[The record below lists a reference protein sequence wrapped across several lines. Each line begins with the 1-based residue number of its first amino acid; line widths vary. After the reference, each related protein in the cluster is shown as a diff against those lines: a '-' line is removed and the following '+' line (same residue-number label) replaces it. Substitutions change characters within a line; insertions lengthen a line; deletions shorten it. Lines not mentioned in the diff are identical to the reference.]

1 MAMVDPALEP
11 RPGTMSTEE
20 IATAVSA
27 ISDVMTLSRLVLEAL
42 TVFAFSFNATF
53 DLGSAGI
60 PENRGVAD
68 RAEDPGAG
76 MPPGA
81 PDPADILLHARTGR
95 VLKRPT
101 WQPSRRSAKTRQAWA
116 QSHRPGSARTR
127 PPPTTPSRCP
137 FDALTRTRFRPTG
150 VRYEVA
156 RTRKRATDQRG
167 STLHALTSRLS
178 VTGSSRWASMAIAS
192 TIATR
197 ACVNAFVSTDD
208 VCAPQQGAWVV
219 ATSGPAVPPAASGTP
234 RSSVVRHHD
243 RPAR

>member
-76 MPPGA
+76 NA
-81 PDPADILLHARTGR
+81 A
-95 VLKRPT
+95 
-101 WQPSRRSAKTRQAWA
+101 WRR
-116 QSHRPGSARTR
+116 RPG
-127 PPPTTPSRCP
+127 
-137 FDALTRTRFRPTG
+137 
-150 VRYEVA
+150 
-156 RTRKRATDQRG
+156 
-167 STLHALTSRLS
+167 
-178 VTGSSRWASMAIAS
+178 
-192 TIATR
+192 
-197 ACVNAFVSTDD
+197 
-208 VCAPQQGAWVV
+208 
-219 ATSGPAVPPAASGTP
+219 
-234 RSSVVRHHD
+234 
-243 RPAR
+243 